1 MALFTGSGVALITP
15 FNNKNEINFEKLREL
30 LEFHIA
36 NKTDAVI
43 VTGTTGESSTMTDE
57 EKLAVIK
64 FSVETVNKRI
74 PVIAG
79 TGSNNTKHAVK
90 MSIKAQELGADGL
103 LVVTPYYNKGNEKG
117 IYNHYKIIAESVDIP
132 VILYNVPGRTGVNL
146 SINLLKKLA
155 QIKNII
161 AIKEASG
168 NISYA
173 AEIAREVPELDIYSG
188 NDDMT
193 VPLLSLGGK
202 GVISVSANIIPETVH
217 NMTYAFFERDNDTAR
232 ELQLKYNDLVN
243 ALFIEVNPVPVKEA
257 MNFLDY
263 NVGECRLPLGE
274 MSEENK
280 NTLHRII
287 EKHGVAQWK

>member
-1 MALFTGSGVALITP
+1 MTLFTGSGVALITP
-15 FNNKNEINFEKLREL
+15 FNEKNEINFEKLREL

-43 VTGTTGESSTMTDE
+43 VTGTTGESSTMSDE

-79 TGSNNTKHAVK
+79 TGSNNTQHAVE
-90 MSIKAQELGADGL
+90 MSRKAEKLGADGL
-103 LVVTPYYNKGNEKG
+103 LVVTPYYNKGNENG
-117 IYNHYKIIAESVDIP
+117 IYNHYKLIAENVNIP

-146 SINLLKKLA
+146 SIKLLKKLA
-155 QIKNII
+155 QIKNIT

-202 GVISVSANIIPETVH
+202 GVISVSANILPETVH
-217 NMTYAFFERDNDTAR
+217 NMTSAFFEKDTNTAR

-257 MNFLDY
+257 MNFLGY

-274 MSEENK
+274 MTEENK
-280 NTLHRII
+280 KTLHNII
-287 EKHGVAQWK
+287 EKHGVVQWK

>member
-15 FNNKNEINFEKLREL
+15 FNDKNEINFEKLREL

-103 LVVTPYYNKGNEKG
+103 LVVTPYYNKGNENG
-117 IYNHYKIIAESVDIP
+117 IYNHYKLIAESVDIP

-257 MNFLDY
+257 MNFLGY

>member
-79 TGSNNTKHAVK
+79 TGSNNTKHAVE

-117 IYNHYKIIAESVDIP
+117 IYNHYKLIAESVDIP

>member
-1 MALFTGSGVALITP
+1 MY
-15 FNNKNEINFEKLREL
+15 KRQLREL

-79 TGSNNTKHAVK
+79 TGSNNTKHAVE

-103 LVVTPYYNKGNEKG
+103 LVVTPYYNKGNENG
-117 IYNHYKIIAESVDIP
+117 IYNHYKLIAESVNIP

-257 MNFLDY
+257 MNFLGY

>member
-15 FNNKNEINFEKLREL
+15 FNDKNEINFEKLREL

-64 FSVETVNKRI
+64 FSVETVNKRM

-79 TGSNNTKHAVK
+79 TGLNNTKHAVE

-103 LVVTPYYNKGNEKG
+103 LVVTPYYNKGNENG
-117 IYNHYKIIAESVDIP
+117 IYNHYKLIAESVDIP

-257 MNFLDY
+257 MNFLGY

-274 MSEENK
+274 MSEGNK

>member
-15 FNNKNEINFEKLREL
+15 FNDKNEINFEKLREL

-79 TGSNNTKHAVK
+79 TGSNNTKHAVE

-103 LVVTPYYNKGNEKG
+103 LVVTPYYNKGNENG

-257 MNFLDY
+257 MNFLGY